1 MANRLAA
8 KQQPEPTG
16 NGAVVIDYV
25 DKQITRAIKSAAV
38 AETFS
43 GFAPAHTFGETQTL
57 SALLEDLHTRAEY
70 GKGKYGVYLRT
81 QNGRSAML
89 DLYQEC
95 ADAVMY
101 AAQAVLE
108 GDVEALPFLNQS
120 IAMGAR
126 LAGILDRRA
135 SA

>member
-43 GFAPAHTFGETQTL
+43 GFAPAHTFGETL
-57 SALLEDLHTRAEY
+57 SALLEDLHTQAEY

-81 QNGRSAML
+81 DNGRSAML

-95 ADAVMY
+95 TDAVMY